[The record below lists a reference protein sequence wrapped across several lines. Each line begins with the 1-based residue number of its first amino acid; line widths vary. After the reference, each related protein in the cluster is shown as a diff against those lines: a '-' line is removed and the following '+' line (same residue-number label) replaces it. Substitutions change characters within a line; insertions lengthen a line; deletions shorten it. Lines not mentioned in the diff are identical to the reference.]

1 MYIEPSAR
9 RVCVMALLRQD
20 PTVWTK
26 RGARVATILLFVVTV
41 SANVWANAASSP
53 GLTDAEFT
61 KETIAA
67 IREITLQL
75 ILIAMGVFAIVG
87 GFLSA
92 VERAYK
98 CIALMWLVF
107 ISLGISVAF
116 GLLTF
121 GNLVWS
127 LGKHRFEP
135 FGVLE
140 SLSQIQWIALGLGG
154 VLFALFV
161 LLNLK
166 RAR

>member
-1 MYIEPSAR
+1 MGFLR
-9 RVCVMALLRQD
+9 RVPAAGSRPGMGV
-20 PTVWTK
+20 
-26 RGARVATILLFVVTV
+26 GAILLCIVTV
-41 SANVWANAASSP
+41 GVVIASVNLWANPASSQAS
-53 GLTDAEFT
+53 GLTDAEFA
-61 KETIAA
+61 KETITA

-92 VERAYK
+92 VERTYK
-98 CIALMWLVF
+98 CIALIWLAF
-107 ISLGISVAF
+107 ISLGVSVAF

-121 GNLVWS
+121 GTLVWS
-127 LGKHRFEP
+127 LAKGWFDP

-140 SLSQIQWIALGLGG
+140 SVARIQWIALGLGG
-154 VLFALFV
+154 ALFALFV